1 MKKAFSDKIKQTASA
16 IEEQQRKDELE
27 RKDNARQRMN
37 DLQANFDVGMEKA
50 SLMANLGGI
59 DDSLAAALA
68 EDEELQNKRNA
79 EKRALLLARRRN
91 RNKQKQEEEMVKD
104 KIELIQIAEE
114 EKQKISE
121 DYINELFKKKPG
133 EKLTEADK
141 EKKLQILNE
150 YLSDQFL
157 ERSAGIM
164 GKQFTEKEQMLK
176 LLNQK
181 YMDQQASE
189 ADAIKAQFKIDYEK
203 LEKLKETNPETMTQE
218 AYLETYKKL

>member
-1 MKKAFSDKIKQTASA
+1 
-16 IEEQQRKDELE
+16 
-27 RKDNARQRMN
+27 
-37 DLQANFDVGMEKA
+37 
-50 SLMANLGGI
+50 
-59 DDSLAAALA
+59 
-68 EDEELQNKRNA
+68 
-79 EKRALLLARRRN
+79 
-91 RNKQKQEEEMVKD
+91 MVKD

-181 YMDQQASE
+181 YMDQ
-189 ADAIKAQFKIDYEK
+189 
-203 LEKLKETNPETMTQE
+203 
-218 AYLETYKKL
+218 

>member
-1 MKKAFSDKIKQTASA
+1 
-16 IEEQQRKDELE
+16 
-27 RKDNARQRMN
+27 MN

-50 SLMANLGGI
+50 SLMANIGGV
-59 DDSLAAALA
+59 DDALAAAIA
-68 EDEELQNKRNA
+68 EDEEMQNKRIA

-104 KIELIQIAEE
+104 KIELIKLAEE

-121 DYINELFKKKPG
+121 EYINELFKKKPG

-164 GKQFTEKEQMLK
+164 GKQFTEKE
-176 LLNQK
+176 
-181 YMDQQASE
+181 
-189 ADAIKAQFKIDYEK
+189 
-203 LEKLKETNPETMTQE
+203 
-218 AYLETYKKL
+218 